1 MEKGCLAVL
10 VFGVP
15 TPLIMIMITKRT
27 KIEHLITMVITKY
40 LGASRVLVL
49 GVLTTVIIIM
59 ITKRTKIEHLI
70 TMVITKFLGASLVL
84 VLGVPTPPSWELT
97 QALSTVG
104 SAR

>member
-1 MEKGCLAVL
+1 MTVL

-15 TPLIMIMITKRT
+15 TPVK
-27 KIEHLITMVITKY
+27 
-40 LGASRVLVL
+40 
-49 GVLTTVIIIM
+49 IIM

-70 TMVITKFLGASLVL
+70 TMVIIKVLGASRVL

-97 QALSTVG
+97 QALSIVG

>member
-49 GVLTTVIIIM
+49 GV
-59 ITKRTKIEHLI
+59 
-70 TMVITKFLGASLVL
+70 
-84 VLGVPTPPSWELT
+84 PTPPSWELT

>member
-1 MEKGCLAVL
+1 MAVL

-15 TPLIMIMITKRT
+15 TPVK
-27 KIEHLITMVITKY
+27 
-40 LGASRVLVL
+40 
-49 GVLTTVIIIM
+49 IIM

-70 TMVITKFLGASLVL
+70 TMVITKVLGASRVL

-97 QALSTVG
+97 QALLTVG